1 MMRGVVCGVL
11 LGLGLSLLV
20 SGCSP
25 RSSDPH
31 EMWDRLVAEKNI
43 TTVAE
48 MEVSHFSVHHF
59 LYSSSSYSLSVYTVD
74 SSAREVEYS
83 IGYDGEISERVDDD
97 DERNADMRW
106 HAKANLSPDQIDF
119 DGLVARVPA
128 KDDPRPGC
136 DDSRYA
142 WLRVMPTGK
151 TASWTTC
158 SSSFDYHE
166 GSLVVDGKPVN
177 DQVDPTDPAQVASM
191 MESYN
196 DIFGAGT
203 LVQWNAGVKKGQATN
218 VTAIPFPDDPD
229 CRMGI
234 SSSGRHNFMPGARV
248 CSAPLVSDEPTI
260 PFDLSRFSPSLVSDI
275 LVSLGSLG
283 VQVSAIDEL
292 IFTGTPDGKLSW
304 KVITMN
310 IGDQLDYREHMH
322 GVLEPIK

>member
-1 MMRGVVCGVL
+1 MRGVVCGVL

-142 WLRVMPTGK
+142 WLRVVPSGK
-151 TASWTTC
+151 TASWTAC

-196 DIFGAGT
+196 DVFGAGT
-203 LVQWNAGVKKGQATN
+203 LVQWNAGVKKGQPTR

-229 CRMGI
+229 CRMYFF
-234 SSSGRHNFMPGARV
+234 SSDTGNSMPGAGA
-248 CSAPLVSDEPTI
+248 CSEPTSEDEPTI

>member
-11 LGLGLSLLV
+11 FGCGLSLLV

-43 TTVAE
+43 TAVAE
-48 MEVSHFSVHHF
+48 VEVSHFSVHHF
-59 LYSSSSYSLSVYTVD
+59 LYSSSSYSLSVYAVD

-83 IGYDGEISERVDDD
+83 IDEDGEISERASDDD
-97 DERNADMRW
+97 RNADMRW
-106 HAKANLSPDQIDF
+106 RAKVNLSPDQIDF
-119 DGLVARVPA
+119 DGLVGRVPA
-128 KDDPRPGC
+128 KDDPRSGC

-142 WLRVMPTGK
+142 WLIVVPTGK

-158 SSSFDYHE
+158 SSSVDYHE

-229 CRMGI
+229 CRMYFF
-234 SSSGRHNFMPGARV
+234 SSGRHNSMSGAGA
-248 CSAPLVSDEPTI
+248 CNAPFVSDEPTI

-275 LVSLGSLG
+275 LGSLGSLG

-304 KVITMN
+304 KVSTMN
-310 IGDQLDYREHMH
+310 IGDQLDYREQMH